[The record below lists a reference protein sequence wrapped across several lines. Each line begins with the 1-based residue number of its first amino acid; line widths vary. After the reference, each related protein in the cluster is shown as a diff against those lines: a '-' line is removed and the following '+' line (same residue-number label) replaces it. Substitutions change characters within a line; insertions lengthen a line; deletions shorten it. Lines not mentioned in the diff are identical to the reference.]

1 MSIYQ
6 TITFQPWTI
15 GALDRSKH
23 AMVFCST
30 QEGPIF
36 RAHTWNEQVELYRAP
51 SHEKIAQYYTG
62 SGPGVALNLITVPS
76 PTVAG
81 KKLLTTHSPCVFRS
95 RYCTAVRQI
104 LIYVEC
110 FRTHKTLHIG
120 TSDYQWF
127 ATRVSP
133 AGPTS
138 VSTTPSNHRFIFI
151 FCEVRALHTRKRSA
165 RAAAYRRPPRETRFK
180 ARSQNG

>member
-1 MSIYQ
+1 MERAGRIISRP
-6 TITFQPWTI
+6 QP
-15 GALDRSKH
+15 RKNCP
-23 AMVFCST
+23 V
-30 QEGPIF
+30 
-36 RAHTWNEQVELYRAP
+36 LYRFRPRGCAQLDNSAVADVGGEEAAHDPFPVRPSLSLLYRRAP
-51 SHEKIAQYYTG
+51 GI
-62 SGPGVALNLITVPS
+62 N
-76 PTVAG
+76 
-81 KKLLTTHSPCVFRS
+81 F
-95 RYCTAVRQI
+95 
-104 LIYVEC
+104 VEC